1 MAMRKKRPAKLF
13 KLMLF
18 FVLIACLGV
27 IFRQEYR
34 IYKIKKEQE
43 LVRQNIQAL
52 QEEQDRMQQERKL
65 LEDSRYIEKIA
76 REEYNMVGKDEVPL
90 FIVDEKK

>member
-1 MAMRKKRPAKLF
+1 MAIRKKRPAKLF
-13 KLMLF
+13 KLVLF
-18 FVLIACLGV
+18 FVLVACLGV

-43 LVRQNIQAL
+43 LVKQNIQTL
-52 QEEQDRMQQERKL
+52 QEEQNQMQQERRL

>member
-1 MAMRKKRPAKLF
+1 MRKKRPAKLF